1 MESPLTWAALGA
13 GILFFI
19 TVGGFANTLVQQ
31 GKREKESIFNA
42 ISRVD
47 NKHSQNVKD
56 IYAKL
61 DRLDRE
67 NLEIVRDH
75 KNDIINVY
83 RDILTSESKV
93 TK

>member
-1 MESPLTWAALGA
+1 MESPLTWAALG
-13 GILFFI
+13 GGVLFFI
-19 TVGGFANTLVQQ
+19 TVAGFANTLVQQ
-31 GKREKESIFNA
+31 GKREKDSIFNA

-61 DRLDRE
+61 DKLDRE
-67 NLEIVRDH
+67 NIEIVRDY
-75 KNDIINVY
+75 KNDVINIY
-83 RDILTSESKV
+83 RDILTSETKV